1 MQRTRLVVATALM
14 AVCVLLMAFTGSAQ
28 AVQPTT
34 PRADDQHGAAAA
46 RARTYRRAH
55 PALPRSYGGGGGTVS
70 AAEAIGGLRG
80 PGFFRA
86 SSGSDSTSATGSS
99 NTLAPTV
106 TRTIDDGFDLGS
118 AAIGAG
124 SATVVLL
131 LAGAGA
137 TAVSRRRRP
146 IRTVG

>member
-1 MQRTRLVVATALM
+1 MQRTRLFVATALM

-55 PALPRSYGGGGGTVS
+55 PAL
-70 AAEAIGGLRG
+70 
-80 PGFFRA
+80 
-86 SSGSDSTSATGSS
+86 TSATGSS

-131 LAGAGA
+131 LAGAAA

-146 IRTVG
+146 VRTVG